1 LPPVPALRA
10 KGQGGKHDQD
20 QRAHSR

>member
-1 LPPVPALRA
+1 LPPVPALKA
-10 KGQGGKHDQD
+10 KGQGGKRAQD